1 MFFFSCP
8 GFALKEDGILSHY
21 VLDILGKQWPDFF
34 KGSLHQEYGKASWL
48 VVDPP

>member
-21 VLDILGKQWPDFF
+21 VLDILGKQWPDFLKVPF
-34 KGSLHQEYGKASWL
+34 IKSMARHLGLL
-48 VVDPP
+48 